1 MDPITLKSGA
11 TLAVSIAPFTAGNR
25 LMKAVARELS
35 SVDFNLEVARELS
48 SVDFNLDLKS
58 FDELSDKD
66 INVLKNVAFQ
76 TLQSDAIEAAV
87 MECMKKCL
95 YNEQRITE
103 KTFEPEEARPDY
115 LPVAWEVMKANLR
128 PFFAGLDLSS
138 LTSAKPTSSAPKPE

>member
-1 MDPITLKSGA
+1 MDPIQLKSGA

-35 SVDFNLEVARELS
+35 SVDFNL
-48 SVDFNLDLKS
+48 DLKS

-76 TLQSDAIEAAV
+76 ILQSDTIEAALLD
-87 MECMKKCL
+87 CMKKCL
-95 YNEQRITE
+95 YNGERITE

-128 PFFAGLDLSS
+128 PFFSGLDLSS
-138 LTSAKPTSSAPKPE
+138 LTSAKPTSNAPKQE

>member
-1 MDPITLKSGA
+1 MDPIQLKSGA

-35 SVDFNLEVARELS
+35 SVDFNL
-48 SVDFNLDLKS
+48 DLKS

-76 TLQSDAIEAAV
+76 ILQSDAIEAALL
-87 MECMKKCL
+87 ECMKKCL
-95 YNEQRITE
+95 YNDQRVTE

-128 PFFAGLDLSS
+128 PFFSGLDLSS
-138 LTSAKPTSSAPKPE
+138 LTSAKPTSNAPTPE